1 MQLRFSPTSPYVR
14 KVRIV
19 AAVLGLADDTALVA
33 TDTLNPDDP
42 IGGVNPLGKVP
53 ALTLDDGTT
62 IYDSRV
68 ICEYLDALAG
78 GKLAPADA
86 RARARVMTAQAL
98 ADGIL
103 DASILQRYEAMFH
116 EPPARSARWLDR
128 QAEKVARA
136 LAVFEAAPPEGEV
149 DLGQIALACAL
160 GYLDFRFE
168 GAWRA
173 GHPKLVAWLEAFAA
187 KVPAYAATAPSA

>member
-14 KVRIV
+14 KVRV
-19 AAVLGLADDTALVA
+19 AAAVLGLADRIALLA

-42 IGGVNPLGKVP
+42 IAGVNPLGKVP

-68 ICEYLDALAG
+68 ICEYLDAIAG
-78 GKLAPADA
+78 GRLIPAEPLA
-86 RARARVMTAQAL
+86 RARAMTGQAL

-116 EPPARSARWLDR
+116 EPHARSARWVDR
-128 QAEKVARA
+128 QSDKVARA

-149 DLGQIALACAL
+149 DLAQIALACAL

-173 GHPKLVAWLEAFAA
+173 GHPGLVAWLEAFAA
-187 KVPAYAATAPSA
+187 KVPAYGETAPNA